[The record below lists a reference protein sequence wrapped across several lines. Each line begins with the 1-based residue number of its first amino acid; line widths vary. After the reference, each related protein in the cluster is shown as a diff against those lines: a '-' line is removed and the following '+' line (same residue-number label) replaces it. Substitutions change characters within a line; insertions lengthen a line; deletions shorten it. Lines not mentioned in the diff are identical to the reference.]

1 MPICQKKHYGVI
13 GHPIGHTMSPFIHEQ
28 LFRLT
33 GEDADYSVFDIPPE
47 ELPEKEKEILSHLDG
62 YNVTIPNKRAILPLL
77 DEIDGKAKLYGSVN
91 TVKNGTVKT
100 GSSTDPV
107 GFVTALKSDGISLSG
122 RVLILGAGGVSR
134 IMACEAGLAG
144 CDLTIATREKSVSD
158 ARKLAEDV
166 ENLTGKPVQT
176 CLLAE
181 IPEKM
186 EHIDLMVNGTS
197 VGMYPHADAMPVSEE
212 TVTKCSAIFDAVY
225 NPEETMLLRC
235 GKQHGVKVL
244 GGMSM
249 LVWQAAEAQHIWSG
263 AQFREEDIHKI
274 IRAASAE
281 MAKKFGA

>member
-107 GFVTALKSDGISLSG
+107 GFVTAL
-122 RVLILGAGGVSR
+122 
-134 IMACEAGLAG
+134 
-144 CDLTIATREKSVSD
+144 
-158 ARKLAEDV
+158 
-166 ENLTGKPVQT
+166 
-176 CLLAE
+176 
-181 IPEKM
+181 
-186 EHIDLMVNGTS
+186 
-197 VGMYPHADAMPVSEE
+197 
-212 TVTKCSAIFDAVY
+212 
-225 NPEETMLLRC
+225 
-235 GKQHGVKVL
+235 
-244 GGMSM
+244 
-249 LVWQAAEAQHIWSG
+249 
-263 AQFREEDIHKI
+263 
-274 IRAASAE
+274 
-281 MAKKFGA
+281 